1 MNNMYETSLRLG
13 KYRIRKEEADI
24 LYSRAIAVLELG
36 DFNSANSLLLSAS
49 RNETVASELLA
60 EIEGLKNETRAR

>member
-1 MNNMYETSLRLG
+1 MNNMYEISLRLG

-24 LYSRAIAVLELG
+24 LFARATAVLELG
-36 DFNSANSLLLSAS
+36 DFNSANSLLFSAN

-60 EIEGLKNETRAR
+60 EIEGLKNETRAH